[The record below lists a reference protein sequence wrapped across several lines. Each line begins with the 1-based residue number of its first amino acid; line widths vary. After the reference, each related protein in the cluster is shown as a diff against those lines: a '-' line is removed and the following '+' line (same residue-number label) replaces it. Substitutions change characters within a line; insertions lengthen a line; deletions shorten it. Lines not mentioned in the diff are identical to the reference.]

1 MVDGD
6 IGAVAGLDDVSSF
19 FKTVFSAKTW
29 TRIQGHVLNAL
40 FSV

>member
-6 IGAVAGLDDVSSF
+6 IGAVAGLDDVLF